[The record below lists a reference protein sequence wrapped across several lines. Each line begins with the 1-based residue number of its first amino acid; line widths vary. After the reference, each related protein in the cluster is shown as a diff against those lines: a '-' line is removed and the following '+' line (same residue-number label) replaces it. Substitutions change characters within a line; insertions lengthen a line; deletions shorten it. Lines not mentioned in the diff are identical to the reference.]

1 MIRPP
6 QNDVLSLD
14 PPPGGM
20 AGGWT
25 GGHDSQKFVVGC
37 PTLPE
42 KEVNPEDFTCVQRA
56 WIFFASLDETGVEDF
71 EEKKCHHERRR
82 LSSTATPGQSHL
94 FASCGCRHAHGEEE
108 RIRLE
113 RMELAACCCILR
125 LDFAGAVRGADRLDA
140 AMPDLRSGKPGQD
153 SYPGHSDALKRE
165 GHSHHPRRTARVRH
179 VGNGAIQPHRPD
191 DSRHHAPLCLY
202 GEFQKKPKPS
212 RKPPNMQRD
221 PSPEERKPFNK
232 SISHLSKP
240 SRSLKSATAIPHR
253 AASTTG
259 PRPLQSFSCRGAS
272 RLPEMAARSSSPTGQ
287 TIGSGCTAQ
296 RTTR

>member
-1 MIRPP
+1 MPRVATKIVIRPP

-191 DSRHHAPLCLY
+191 DSRHHAPLSASTVNFKKNPNPHENHPTCR
-202 GEFQKKPKPS
+202 EIPRQKKENHSIS
-212 RKPPNMQRD
+212 RYRTCQSPRD
-221 PSPEERKPFNK
+221 P
-232 SISHLSKP
+232 
-240 SRSLKSATAIPHR
+240 
-253 AASTTG
+253 
-259 PRPLQSFSCRGAS
+259 
-272 RLPEMAARSSSPTGQ
+272 
-287 TIGSGCTAQ
+287 
-296 RTTR
+296 